1 MFGVNMNL
9 IPDNVFFRLNQL
21 NAELITPDTPDS
33 LVEEKDENNTSNFHL
48 RGCVN
53 LMAFPM
59 SE

>member
-1 MFGVNMNL
+1 MNL

-21 NAELITPDTPDS
+21 NAELIIPDTPDS